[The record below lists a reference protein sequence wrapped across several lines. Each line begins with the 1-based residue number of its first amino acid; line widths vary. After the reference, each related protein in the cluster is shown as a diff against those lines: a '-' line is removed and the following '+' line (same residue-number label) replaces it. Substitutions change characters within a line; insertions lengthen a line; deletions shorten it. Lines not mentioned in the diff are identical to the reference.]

1 MTGVDRLGLITR
13 YECPTEGCPCHT
25 PIFGQRHA
33 DDCPGPTRVR
43 VDYVPVSQ
51 LEGAVD
57 EAERLREAMTDAML
71 RLGKGPESHGNEVY
85 LVLEAALRDN
95 PGGQ

>member
-1 MTGVDRLGLITR
+1 VVDRLGLITR

-51 LEGAVD
+51 LEGAVQAFED
-57 EAERLREAMTDAML
+57 FIAEVAGPTGRLMASGETEGPRLHAAVKAARSKLTTL
-71 RLGKGPESHGNEVY
+71 R
-85 LVLEAALRDN
+85 
-95 PGGQ
+95 GQ